1 MVAVFSGQR
10 RSLQLL
16 DLVLL
21 AAVIGLAG
29 FACYRISAYLHY
41 TWNWSAIPQF
51 LWRYDQIQH
60 RWVANYLLEGLL
72 TTIRLSC
79 WSGVLALILG
89 LLLALLR
96 TGRSLYGYLL
106 ARSFIEL
113 MRNLPPLVIIFL
125 VYFFLA
131 DQLLPLIGFD
141 TQILHSP
148 IWQSDAVR
156 LLLAPPG
163 QLEPFVSAVI
173 TLAIFESAYVAEII
187 RAGVASVEQ
196 SQWDAA
202 HALGLTRTQCLRH
215 VILPQAFR
223 RIMPPLAGQ
232 MISLIKDSAIVSV
245 ISIQEL
251 TYQATQLMASTFLTI
266 EVWLTVAALYFVLTW
281 PCALAVNA
289 LDRRLNRRM

>member
-1 MVAVFSGQR
+1 MFPAQPGQR
-10 RSLQLL
+10 RPLHLL

-21 AAVIGLAG
+21 AVLAGLAA
-29 FACYRISAYLHY
+29 FACYRISAHLHY
-41 TWNWSAIPQF
+41 TWNWGAIPQF
-51 LWRYDQIQH
+51 LWRYDQAQD

-79 WSGVLALILG
+79 LSGMLALPLG
-89 LLLALLR
+89 MALAMLR

-106 ARSFIEL
+106 ARWYIEL
-113 MRNLPPLVIIFL
+113 MRNLPPLIIIFL

-131 DQLLPLIGFD
+131 DQLLPLFK
-141 TQILHSP
+141 LKAFSP
-148 IWQSDAVR
+148 DSPLWRSDMARR
-156 LLLAPPG
+156 LLGPPG
-163 QLEPFVSAVI
+163 QIEPFVSAVI
-173 TLAIFESAYVAEII
+173 TLAVFESAYVAEII
-187 RAGVASVEQ
+187 RAGVDSIEQ

-202 HALGLTRTQCLRH
+202 YALGLTRGQSLRH

-266 EVWLTVAALYFVLTW
+266 EVWLTVAALYFLLTW

-289 LDRRLNRRM
+289 LDRRLNRRK